1 MKILKILNYSKI
13 IYRCLSMIK
22 HLKFFK
28 IRLYLVTATN
38 NCGMHDYLIGNTF
51 DRRKQ
56 PYRESTSVKLDQ
68 AR

>member
-1 MKILKILNYSKI
+1 MKFFKIFNYSKI
-13 IYRCLSMIK
+13 VYRCLSIIK

-28 IRLYLVTATN
+28 IHPYLVTATN
-38 NCGMHDYLIGNTF
+38 NCGIHDYLIGNTF

-56 PYRESTSVKLDQ
+56 PYRESASVELGR